1 LRAVLDP
8 NIIIS
13 AALSPGGLPARV
25 MMAWL
30 EGRFEIIAS
39 PGLIDELERALAY
52 PRLRRRIPE
61 LDAAAL
67 VRLIERGSV
76 MREDADRPPAIS
88 KDPGDDYLVALAA
101 GSEAVLVTGDRDLLA
116 LAPGIP
122 VFHARRFLEW
132 LKGR

>member
-8 NIIIS
+8 NIVIS
-13 AALSPGGLPARV
+13 AALSPGGSPAHV

-39 PGLIDELERALAY
+39 PQLIDELERALAY
-52 PRLRRRIPE
+52 PKLRSRIPE
-61 LDAAAL
+61 PDAAAL

-101 GSEAVLVTGDRDLLA
+101 GSEAALVTGDRGLLA
-116 LAPGIP
+116 LAPGSP
-122 VFHARRFLEW
+122 VFSARQFLEW